1 MTNDNR
7 ADTIYM
13 AKLQEQSERYEEMAQ
28 SMKNVAKMNTEF
40 TAEERNL
47 FSVAYKNVIGTRR
60 AAWRIV
66 TAIETKEEG
75 RQDQLKVKRIKAY
88 REVIEK
94 ELTDIC
100 NEIFDLIDNHLIP
113 SATSGESKVFFH
125 KMKGD
130 YCRYMAEYTTD
141 ATRKE
146 AADKS
151 LAAYQNASSIAQ
163 TELAPTDPIRLG
175 LALNFSVFY
184 YEILNSPDQAC
195 QMAKQAFDEA
205 IAELD
210 TLTEESYKDTTLIMQ
225 LIRDN
230 LTLWTS
236 DGTGQEEAEGEAERQ
251 PH

>member
-1 MTNDNR
+1 MTDPR
-7 ADTIYM
+7 ADSIYM

-28 SMKNVAKMNTEF
+28 TMKSVAKMNVEF

-47 FSVAYKNVIGTRR
+47 FSVAYKNMIGTRR
-60 AAWRIV
+60 AAWRIIS
-66 TAIETKEEG
+66 AIEQKEEG
-75 RQDQLKVKRIKAY
+75 RQDQVKVQRIQAY
-88 REVIEK
+88 RATVEK

-100 NEIFDLIDNHLIP
+100 TEIFELIDVNLIP
-113 SATSGESKVFFH
+113 SATTAESKVFFH

-130 YCRYMAEYTTD
+130 YCRYMAEYTVDT
-141 ATRKE
+141 ARKD
-146 AADKS
+146 AADKA
-151 LAAYQNASSIAQ
+151 LVAYKEASTLSQ
-163 TELAPTDPIRLG
+163 SDLAPTDPIRLG

-184 YEILNSPDQAC
+184 YEILNAPDQAC
-195 QMAKQAFDEA
+195 QMAKQAFDDA

-236 DGTGQEEAEGEAERQ
+236 DAPQQDEGDGAQ
-251 PH
+251 